1 MDRQRLADALAYE
14 QERRSRLA
22 KVVPMP
28 SDGQPEVAPTPS
40 LRSNVENLS
49 IGLGE
54 GLTNQLEGVKALVTD
69 PIGSAKGAY
78 EAVKGV
84 VRDPSVIAQALREMG
99 SKATSGPLGAGEV
112 VGEMIGPMR
121 GRPSPDMLELDV
133 YHGTPHRFPATEAN
147 PLGEFDASKIGT
159 GEGAQVYGHGVYFA
173 EAPDVA
179 KGYRER
185 LSGTNPNVFR
195 LGENEFSIVG
205 GSPEVKKFVSAAKQ
219 KGFSTES
226 AVLAYQTLR
235 QFDGNL
241 NAASGELGWRDIS
254 GPFDEEA
261 ANLLRAVQFKP
272 EGGALYKADLPDEMI
287 DRMLDWDKPLSKDT
301 PQAVKDAFNKL
312 AQDYPELKDKL
323 FAAYREGKPG
333 RHYYSLLN
341 DYAKTGDLVKNQSFA
356 SDAMRQAGIPGIKY
370 LDAGSRDG
378 GSGTRNFV
386 VFPGEE
392 KNVRIL
398 ERK

>member
-54 GLTNQLEGVKALVTD
+54 GLTNQLEGVRALVTD

-78 EAVKGV
+78 EAVRGV

-112 VGEMIGPMR
+112 IGEMLGPMR

-159 GEGAQVYGHGVYFA
+159 GEGAQAYGHGVYLA
-173 EAPDVA
+173 E
-179 KGYRER
+179 
-185 LSGTNPNVFR
+185 
-195 LGENEFSIVG
+195 
-205 GSPEVKKFVSAAKQ
+205 SPEVAEIIKSA
-219 KGFSTES
+219 T
-226 AVLAYQTLR
+226 TLT
-235 QFDGNL
+235 
-241 NAASGELGWRDIS
+241 W
-254 GPFDEEA
+254 
-261 ANLLRAVQFKP
+261 
-272 EGGALYKADLPDEMI
+272 KAEMTNC
-287 DRMLDWDKPLSKDT
+287 K
-301 PQAVKDAFNKL
+301 
-312 AQDYPELKDKL
+312 
-323 FAAYREGKPG
+323 
-333 RHYYSLLN
+333 
-341 DYAKTGDLVKNQSFA
+341 
-356 SDAMRQAGIPGIKY
+356 
-370 LDAGSRDG
+370 
-378 GSGTRNFV
+378 
-386 VFPGEE
+386 
-392 KNVRIL
+392 
-398 ERK
+398 